1 MDNTAINLVIESLPL
16 LFRGLLKTLEI
27 AIYSIILST
36 IFGLLFGIIRTSKN
50 KFIIFISRF
59 YIELFR
65 VIPIIVWLF
74 LAFFGL
80 PIAFNISISNTF
92 ASTLIFTLWGITE
105 VGEVVRG
112 ALESIPKIQIESGK
126 ALGLS
131 NYDLYRYVIIPQG
144 LRRMIPSTINVYTRI
159 IKTTSLAVLIGVT
172 EVIKVGQQIIERTKE
187 ALIIYTCL
195 FIIYFLLCYPL
206 SVFSRNLEKK
216 LCDS

>member
-1 MDNTAINLVIESLPL
+1 MDNTVINLVIESLPL
-16 LFRGLLKTLEI
+16 LFEGLLKTLEL
-27 AIYSIILST
+27 AVYSIVLST
-36 IFGLLFGIIRTSKN
+36 IFGLLFGIVRTSKN
-50 KFIIFISRF
+50 KVLIFVSRL
-59 YIELFR
+59 YIELFK

-80 PIAFNISISNTF
+80 PIAFNINISNTF
-92 ASTLIFTLWGITE
+92 AATLIFTLWGITE

-112 ALESIPKIQIESGK
+112 ALQSIPKIQIESGK

-187 ALIIYTCL
+187 SLIIYTCL

-206 SVFSRNLEKK
+206 SLFSRNLEKK